1 MSARVAPASFHPFI
15 FYCLTFLRFWRFRLF
30 LLAFSFFPLDERVGK
45 TANGT
50 ATGASTAILVVVR
63 LGNETHANAGNHLG
77 RYLFFGCHATL
88 CGNGGEI
95 ERADALELHRATLRH
110 ILAHDTAQRHEHCH
124 HVDRAYC

>member
-63 LGNETHANAGNHLG
+63 LGNETHANAGAVYIVFVFIVNVS
-77 RYLFFGCHATL
+77 
-88 CGNGGEI
+88 
-95 ERADALELHRATLRH
+95 
-110 ILAHDTAQRHEHCH
+110 ILKFTC
-124 HVDRAYC
+124 